1 MAINAGIAADPDAPE
16 VTASESRRTHPAS
29 EALPGFVTRWRRTR
43 GKQGAHQATDHDP
56 ARCGCSGSL
65 PKPRPGLADAAQCRA
80 APRRVRSL
88 GAGRASFYWRCG
100 QGPPT
105 SDRLHHSPHGGESS
119 PGRSPPADQEEHRS
133 PDRHTPRKDG
143 MASLKRASGAGSTS
157 LPGQVARPPVSVSHH
172 SLKNNPLCDMRGR
185 CIPVLAEHG
194 RFVIY
199 RGDCAPRTRPHGA
212 AALGHR
218 AFPVRRRLPAP
229 VSVPEAAS

>member
-16 VTASESRRTHPAS
+16 VTASESRRTRPAS
-29 EALPGFVTRWRRTR
+29 KALPGFVTRWRRTR

-119 PGRSPPADQEEHRS
+119 PGRGPPADQEEHRS
-133 PDRHTPRKDG
+133 PDRHTPRKT
-143 MASLKRASGAGSTS
+143 AWRHSREHPA
-157 LPGQVARPPVSVSHH
+157 PGLHPCQEQVARPPVSVSHH
-172 SLKNNPLCDMRGR
+172 SLKITLYVTCG
-185 CIPVLAEHG
+185 V
-194 RFVIY
+194 V
-199 RGDCAPRTRPHGA
+199 
-212 AALGHR
+212 
-218 AFPVRRRLPAP
+218 AFPYWQSMPLL
-229 VSVPEAAS
+229 

>member
-1 MAINAGIAADPDAPE
+1 MAINAGIAAAPDAPE
-16 VTASESRRTHPAS
+16 VPASESRRTRPAS

-80 APRRVRSL
+80 APRCVRSL

-105 SDRLHHSPHGGESS
+105 SDRLHHSPRVGRVLPAGARRRTRRNIGLRTGTPPEKTAWRHSREHPA
-119 PGRSPPADQEEHRS
+119 PGLHPCQE
-133 PDRHTPRKDG
+133 
-143 MASLKRASGAGSTS
+143 
-157 LPGQVARPPVSVSHH
+157 VARPPVSISHH
-172 SLKNNPLCDMRGR
+172 SLKNNPQCDTWGR
-185 CIPVLAEHG
+185 CIPVLAEYAPL
-194 RFVIY
+194 VIY
-199 RGDCAPRTRPHGA
+199 RTDCAPRTRPHGA

-218 AFPVRRRLPAP
+218 AFSSGAARTAPA
-229 VSVPEAAS
+229 SVPEVAS